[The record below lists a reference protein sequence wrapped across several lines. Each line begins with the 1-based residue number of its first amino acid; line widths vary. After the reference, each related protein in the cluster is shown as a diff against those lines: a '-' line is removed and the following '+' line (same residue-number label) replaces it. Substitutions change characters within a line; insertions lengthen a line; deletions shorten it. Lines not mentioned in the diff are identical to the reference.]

1 LLQTLPLTVVF
12 LFPFS
17 QRSLL
22 PPFRVSIVSP
32 DVIFLPE
39 DFYSINMLV
48 VPLWGLYANM
58 IAQLISQVSSHFVIH
73 YHRRIVNKANEAFK
87 QRHHPGDEPRVYS
100 VEGAKRVSRVSFDS
114 SLGSEE
120 SGAAR
125 RERALR
131 KHQFSRPHRGET
143 ETLVVRTG
151 VNHLL
156 WLGALSLLVLVVIGC
171 AVPSFSLEILGI
183 VGVAVESGQ
192 GFEDATT
199 HHSVF
204 TVIKLLIEEAR
215 FLDTAGDYIGL
226 GTLSILLVSTVL
238 LIPIVQSL
246 ALLRQWFSPSTRKQ
260 RARMSIFIEILQA
273 WQYAEVYLLAVFVA
287 SW

>member
-1 LLQTLPLTVVF
+1 
-12 LFPFS
+12 
-17 QRSLL
+17 
-22 PPFRVSIVSP
+22 
-32 DVIFLPE
+32 
-39 DFYSINMLV
+39 
-48 VPLWGLYANM
+48 
-58 IAQLISQVSSHFVIH
+58 
-73 YHRRIVNKANEAFK
+73 
-87 QRHHPGDEPRVYS
+87 
-100 VEGAKRVSRVSFDS
+100 
-114 SLGSEE
+114 
-120 SGAAR
+120 
-125 RERALR
+125 
-131 KHQFSRPHRGET
+131 
-143 ETLVVRTG
+143 
-151 VNHLL
+151 
-156 WLGALSLLVLVVIGC
+156 LVLVVIGC